1 MKTCSKCKKEKP
13 LSDYY
18 KDKRTHDGLYSGCK
32 KCHLSVKSV
41 KGSTAKYG
49 RIFRQNLRQ
58 NPNPKDVAKYLFD
71 AMYRRLLYSPYY
83 ANRKCGY
90 SLNEFERWVKK
101 NWNSYLSLHKVWLES
116 GFKRSL
122 APTID
127 RIDNKI
133 DYQLDNL
140 QFLSLSENLRK
151 DKIGVKRSRETREK
165 ISRTMKKTLNNP
177 K

>member
-13 LSDYY
+13 LSEYY
-18 KDKRTHDGLYSGCK
+18 KDKRTQDGYYSGCK
-32 KCHLSVKSV
+32 KCHLSVKNNS
-41 KGSTAKYG
+41 STAKYG

-58 NPNPKDVAKYLFD
+58 NPNSKDVAKYLYD

-90 SLNEFERWVKK
+90 SLNEFEEWIK
-101 NWNSYLSLHKVWLES
+101 NNWSSYLSLHQAWLKS

-122 APTID
+122 APSID
-127 RIDNKI
+127 RIDNKL
-133 DYQLDNL
+133 DYQLDNI
-140 QFLSLSENLRK
+140 QFLTLSENLRK
-151 DKIGVKRSRETREK
+151 DKLGVKRSKDTREK
-165 ISRTMKKTLNNP
+165 ISKTMKNKFKKL